1 MKLID
6 ESNPSIGL
14 SKMQQSKNQTHS
26 FCSFTRLNQM
36 GKTVNN
42 YYAVKKNERPYMIHA
57 FGFG

>member
-1 MKLID
+1 
-6 ESNPSIGL
+6 
-14 SKMQQSKNQTHS
+14 MQQSKNQTHS
-26 FCSFTRLNQM
+26 FCSFTRLNEM